1 VAPAPAPSAP
11 PAATIAS
18 CSRLP
23 PMPTKPATFK
33 NVKNFGAKGDGRSD
47 DTAAI
52 QNAINSLNDGEW
64 LVFPAG
70 TYVHSA
76 ELRVRRPNVVL
87 WSEGAT
93 LKATNPERQ
102 AVWLEANGASVYN
115 FTMTAVTDV
124 RRTAPWNSRIAIF
137 PGSNAN
143 FWLSGNVIRNNR
155 IIAGGAPG
163 SSLQNSASS
172 AGIFVYRATNFL
184 VAENLVQRSLADAIH
199 MTAGSY
205 NGRVL
210 NNTVRE
216 PGDDMIAVVSYLG
229 SPNTMFAGQVA
240 AEHDSRA
247 VRDLSRDIWIA
258 NNDVSG
264 NYWGRGITVV
274 GGQNVT
280 IESNRIDQPHH
291 GAGIYLTREY
301 AYLTFGVRN
310 ILVRNN
316 RISNVQTSAPTF
328 NPTSKGWVTTYHG
341 GVEIYAHLFTD
352 EAANPTL
359 VDKLAV
365 QNIAVINNTVTNTK
379 ADGVRIGVGAGR
391 TWSYAGRTVT
401 GGRAGLI
408 GLQNNA
414 LSSIGGTALNIINQP
429 TTALNDACSGNTLNG
444 SPTGSPK
451 CSGAMPVVT
460 GARMTCS

>member
-1 VAPAPAPSAP
+1 
-11 PAATIAS
+11 
-18 CSRLP
+18 
-23 PMPTKPATFK
+23 MPVKPAITK
-33 NVKNFGAKGDGRSD
+33 NVKNFGAKGDGVTD

-52 QNAINSLNDGEW
+52 QTALNGLSAGDW

-76 ELRVRRPNVVL
+76 ELKVTRPNVVL

-93 LKATNPERQ
+93 LKATNPDRQ
-102 AVWLEANGASVYN
+102 AVMLQANGASIYN
-115 FTMTAVTDV
+115 FTLTAVTDV
-124 RRTAPWNSRIAIF
+124 RRDAPWNSRIAVF
-137 PGSNAN
+137 AADNAT
-143 FWLSGNVIRNNR
+143 FWLTGNVIRNNR
-155 IIAGGAPG
+155 IVAGGAPG
-163 SSLQNSASS
+163 TALQNSASS

-184 VAENLVQRSLADAIH
+184 VAENTVQRSLADAIH

-240 AEHDSRA
+240 AEYDARA
-247 VRDLSRDIWIA
+247 ASDLSHDIWIA
-258 NNDVSG
+258 NNDVAG

-291 GAGIYLTREY
+291 GAGVYLTREY

-310 ILVRNN
+310 VIVRNN
-316 RISNVQTSAPTF
+316 TITNVQTSAPTF
-328 NPTSKGWVTTYHG
+328 NPTTTGWVKTYHG
-341 GVEIYAHLFTD
+341 GVEIYSHLYTD
-352 EAANPTL
+352 EAASASL
-359 VDKLAV
+359 VDKLSV
-365 QNIAVINNTVTNTK
+365 QQILVSGNTINNTL
-379 ADGVRIGVGAGR
+379 ADGIRVGVGSGT
-391 TWSYAGRTVT
+391 TWSFANRTVT
-401 GGRAGLI
+401 GGVAGLL
-408 GLQNNA
+408 GLQNNT
-414 LSSIGGTALNIINQP
+414 LGSIGGQAINLINQP
-429 TTALNDACSGNTLNG
+429 SATLNEACSGNTLNG

-451 CSGAMPVVT
+451 CAGAMPAVT